1 MRCTLEAMSLSVS
14 ENMGGEGEGRRRG
27 GEKLTLPLTCVMRR
41 NPFACSASLEPSA
54 FSAGDP
60 VDAPTQ
66 YTTPPSL
73 SSSLIP
79 SPCGLRMRAAVCRT
93 PGSQTRAALL
103 LSLLPLLPPLPL
115 LPLLLLLLLLLVV
128 VLVMVVVAAGGGGGP
143 SSSSSVSSPKPPKS
157 STTESNVTVPFRT
170 NLSPR
175 DP

>member
-1 MRCTLEAMSLSVS
+1 MRCTLKAMNMSVG
-14 ENMGGEGEGRRRG
+14 ENMRGEGEGGRRG

-79 SPCGLRMRAAVCRT
+79 SPCGLRMRAAACRT
-93 PGSQTRAALL
+93 PGSQTQAV
-103 LSLLPLLPPLPL
+103 
-115 LPLLLLLLLLLVV
+115 LLLLTLLLLVV
-128 VLVMVVVAAGGGGGP
+128 VVLVLVVVTAGSGGGP

-157 STTESNVTVPFRT
+157 STTESNVTLPFRT